1 MSSPELSKL
10 LDGRRQQQQIEERAG
25 RILTCR
31 VSKFPCSVLLALS
44 TNEIHA
50 QISWVGQSTIA
61 ECPWAF
67 KIARWKK
74 TTTTDRGESRPHCR
88 AARAGKLQSSECGPV
103 EHVVVS
109 KHLMCIARI
118 FFSSSGRES
127 RSSGKAAVE
136 LVDLSACE
144 QLQFDSNVKLALHL
158 IQTFMSKGSMS
169 LNRKIQQWL
178 PFYNRY
184 IITHHISAWNVITYH
199 IW

>member
-1 MSSPELSKL
+1 MLIIHLGELAFERMKVIRIFSIVLKL
-10 LDGRRQQQQIEERAG
+10 QNQIDFFWILQKKILEKLAERAG

-31 VSKFPCSVLLALS
+31 LA
-44 TNEIHA
+44 ER
-50 QISWVGQSTIA
+50 
-61 ECPWAF
+61 PWAL
-67 KIARWKK
+67 KVARWKK

-136 LVDLSACE
+136 LVVLSACE
-144 QLQFDSNVKLALHL
+144 QLQFYSDVKLALHL